1 MVSRRSFIQTL
12 SLAGASLALTS
23 SSLNAMPF
31 LKKRHTVGIQLWTLR
46 SLIEKDLPGVLQSLH
61 EIGYNSIE
69 PFGFNGEFFGYGA
82 AEFRRICD
90 NLELE
95 ILSSHSS
102 IDEDNATEISVKGKI
117 AGMEFIVMP
126 WTDSSKLK
134 TVDDYKNFAGLLNR
148 IGRKVNTAG
157 LRFAYHNHNFEFQPI
172 DGQLPYD
179 IMLQNTDPDLVTF
192 QMDIYWVVKGGQKP
206 EDYFNKYPGRFESW
220 HIKDMACDG
229 NSCAVGDGAI
239 DFRYLMKF
247 SKKAGLKR
255 FFVEQEYF
263 DGITEIE
270 AARKSYNYIND
281 KLL

>member
-1 MVSRRSFIQTL
+1 
-12 SLAGASLALTS
+12 
-23 SSLNAMPF
+23 
-31 LKKRHTVGIQLWTLR
+31 
-46 SLIEKDLPGVLQSLH
+46 
-61 EIGYNSIE
+61 
-69 PFGFNGEFFGYGA
+69 
-82 AEFRRICD
+82 
-90 NLELE
+90 
-95 ILSSHSS
+95 
-102 IDEDNATEISVKGKI
+102 
-117 AGMEFIVMP
+117 MP

-148 IGRKVNTAG
+148 IGRKVNAGG

-263 DGITEIE
+263 DGITEID